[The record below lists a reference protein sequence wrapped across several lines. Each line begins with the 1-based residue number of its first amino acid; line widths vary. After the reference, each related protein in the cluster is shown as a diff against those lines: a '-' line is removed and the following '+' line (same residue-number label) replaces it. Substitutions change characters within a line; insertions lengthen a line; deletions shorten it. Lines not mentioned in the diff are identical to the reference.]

1 MRYNIDLLARVY
13 SELATLEKASLSSVF
28 PVFIVL
34 FVLYLYCYYCIAC
47 VVTDRSTGV
56 DNSYNVFAIAN

>member
-56 DNSYNVFAIAN
+56 DNS